1 MSTHIINFPGAD
13 IHTTTITS
21 VSNVSVGENLDVTSN
36 LTVSGNTAISQE
48 LSVSGNV
55 EVGTANLFVDTTTG
69 NVGVGTTE
77 PTESLDI
84 VGNLNLQKVSNTATI
99 KLNSNVVTEYTR
111 SKKLIKYPRVALNS
125 ASQDGYVVTASTDA
139 YISTKFHMYD
149 PFRPFVSG
157 TGTDSANGWH
167 TGPPDISVVNDW
179 DQTFDTSGYNKDVTS
194 YGVGGYSGTSIAGIE
209 SEWLKL
215 ELPHKIILSHFYYQ
229 HRNGQSTNYHQ
240 APRDFR
246 ILGSNDD
253 VNWDTIKMFTGETSL
268 PEGKILTAEASKGY
282 KYLAFVV
289 TKTWTVSGTSH
300 CTLKNL
306 EYYGVPEYDPEAH
319 GTDVIM
325 RSVPNVPNTDWLEV
339 YYDGQD
345 YTSMPSTVTDKSG
358 NGNDGTP
365 TGVTFDSTSKAFVFD
380 EADDYITFSP
390 GKSGNYVFSASIW
403 FKSTGSS
410 IETLFTLNGD
420 ATSNQ
425 TAWLNVYGDLL
436 RFDFSNNSYKCDVGR
451 SIRDGQWHHVSCTY
465 NGDGSVSGREIY
477 LDGIRLSGFLDGTS
491 AGGTLNLTSS
501 TSAQI
506 GAYNHPSLGYI
517 HELKGSIANFRLF
530 NRALSA
536 DEVWQLYAY
545 QKEYFDVS
553 PDVVTFKGGRLG
565 IGTSEPKAVLD
576 VRGDTFSQKYNG
588 GRSTFLTWDYLGS
601 RSTSF
606 AQPTSTSGG
615 TVASILDHEFNI
627 PSCYHDLGTTTLKAY
642 VNVDWRGELSNV
654 VWNFLFR
661 LKIYYNDYSSTY
673 TLDSSIAPDNDS
685 RGKGC
690 GVPTVSYHNN
700 NDSTLEAASVTS
712 QFTLPNCQVSKGS
725 KIKVELL
732 GVLTDPGAG
741 TVTLW
746 TGRCA
751 NSATSISY
759 EMAISSFFVALDVV

>member
-1 MSTHIINFPGAD
+1 VTGTPNGNVGFDTEYKAFTFDGSGDYISGTQGLGTGSPVHSMSLWFKRSGVVGTYDYIVAVGNSTTFQNSAIVITANRIWFSIYGDELISTLSISND
-13 IHTTTITS
+13 IWYHL
-21 VSNVSVGENLDVTSN
+21 VVTSN
-36 LTVSGNTAISQE
+36 GGVWNSSNCKMYIDGVSESTSTGDGET
-48 LSVSGNV
+48 LSM
-55 EVGTANLFVDTTTG
+55 T
-69 NVGVGTTE
+69 GTTVRLG
-77 PTESLDI
+77 T
-84 VGNLNLQKVSNTATI
+84 NT
-99 KLNSNVVTEYTR
+99 
-111 SKKLIKYPRVALNS
+111 
-125 ASQDGYVVTASTDA
+125 
-139 YISTKFHMYD
+139 
-149 PFRPFVSG
+149 
-157 TGTDSANGWH
+157 NG
-167 TGPPDISVVNDW
+167 
-179 DQTFDTSGYNKDVTS
+179 
-194 YGVGGYSGTSIAGIE
+194 
-209 SEWLKL
+209 
-215 ELPHKIILSHFYYQ
+215 
-229 HRNGQSTNYHQ
+229 
-240 APRDFR
+240 
-246 ILGSNDD
+246 
-253 VNWDTIKMFTGETSL
+253 GE
-268 PEGKILTAEASKGY
+268 
-282 KYLAFVV
+282 
-289 TKTWTVSGTSH
+289 
-300 CTLKNL
+300 
-306 EYYGVPEYDPEAH
+306 
-319 GTDVIM
+319 
-325 RSVPNVPNTDWLEV
+325 
-339 YYDGQD
+339 
-345 YTSMPSTVTDKSG
+345 
-358 NGNDGTP
+358 
-365 TGVTFDSTSKAFVFD
+365 
-380 EADDYITFSP
+380 
-390 GKSGNYVFSASIW
+390 
-403 FKSTGSS
+403 
-410 IETLFTLNGD
+410 
-420 ATSNQ
+420 
-425 TAWLNVYGDLL
+425 
-436 RFDFSNNSYKCDVGR
+436 
-451 SIRDGQWHHVSCTY
+451 
-465 NGDGSVSGREIY
+465 
-477 LDGIRLSGFLDGTS
+477 GF
-491 AGGTLNLTSS
+491 N
-501 TSAQI
+501 
-506 GAYNHPSLGYI
+506 
-517 HELKGSIANFRLF
+517 GSIANFRLF
-530 NRALSA
+530 NRALTT

-565 IGTSEPKAVLD
+565 IGTSEPRAVLD

>member
-1 MSTHIINFPGAD
+1 MSTRTLTFSGAD
-13 IHTTTITS
+13 LRTKA
-21 VSNVSVGENLDVTSN
+21 L
-36 LTVSGNTAISQE
+36 A
-48 LSVSGNV
+48 
-55 EVGTANLFVDTTTG
+55 VDDDKLVVDATTG
-69 NVGVGTTE
+69 KVGVGTTE

-99 KLNSNVVTEYTR
+99 KLNSNVVTEFAR
-111 SKKLIKYPRVALNS
+111 SKKSLIKYPRVAMTAATTEGYTAS
-125 ASQDGYVVTASTDA
+125 ASTTFGDYSPYLAFDHNITDIAATTLWTSADSTYDSNDNYAYSSTASLGG
-139 YISTKFHMYD
+139 
-149 PFRPFVSG
+149 VSG
-157 TGTDSANGWH
+157 
-167 TGPPDISVVNDW
+167 
-179 DQTFDTSGYNKDVTS
+179 
-194 YGVGGYSGTSIAGIE
+194 
-209 SEWLKL
+209 EWLKL
-215 ELPHKIILSHFYYQ
+215 ELPVKIKPEYVRIFPRTYSPPVG
-229 HRNGQSTNYHQ
+229 NNQS
-240 APRDFR
+240 PEDFVF
-246 ILGSNDD
+246 LASNDD
-253 VNWDTIKMFTGETSL
+253 STWVQLGSVTGWVTNATWGQWSIPSQTS
-268 PEGKILTAEASKGY
+268 Y
-282 KYLAFVV
+282 KYYAMVCTRTIASTLVGLA
-289 TKTWTVSGTSH
+289 
-300 CTLKNL
+300 
-306 EYYGVPEYDPEAH
+306 EMEIYGVPEYDPEAH

-339 YYDGQD
+339 YWDAGN
-345 YTSMPSTVTDKSG
+345 TSSYSGSGTTVTDLSG
-358 NGNDGTP
+358 NERTGTL
-365 TGVTFDSTSKAFVFD
+365 TNNVTFDIVHNGWITTST
-380 EADDYITFSP
+380 TT
-390 GKSGNYVFSASIW
+390 SGI
-403 FKSTGSS
+403 TGS
-410 IETLFTLNGD
+410 F
-420 ATSNQ
+420 
-425 TAWLNVYGDLL
+425 
-436 RFDFSNNSYKCDVGR
+436 
-451 SIRDGQWHHVSCTY
+451 
-465 NGDGSVSGREIY
+465 SVSGGDWVHSVSYWVKVRALPPSSVDY
-477 LDGIRLSGFLDGTS
+477 LFGFATAAAYNSIAHYIKPDGTLVTGAWTLDYPTS
-491 AGGTLNLTSS
+491 DFTIPVGEWFHVTTTYQGGGFSPNVNAKTYINGELKHMGTNLSSGTDGTALGIPTS
-501 TSAQI
+501 TQVV
-506 GAYNHPSLGYI
+506 YLGYGYGGAATSP
-517 HELKGSIANFRLF
+517 EATYGSFRMY

-565 IGTSEPKAVLD
+565 IGTSEPRAVLD

-746 TGRCA
+746 TGRTVA
-751 NSATSISY
+751 STNALSY